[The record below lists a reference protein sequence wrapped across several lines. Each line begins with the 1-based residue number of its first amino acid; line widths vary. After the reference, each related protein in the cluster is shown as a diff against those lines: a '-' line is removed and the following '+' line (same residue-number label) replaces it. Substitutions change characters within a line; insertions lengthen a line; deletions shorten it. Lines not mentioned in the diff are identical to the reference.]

1 MISMCLCGERVLTIK
16 MRQIDEKMNRN
27 KTAQKMLILILL
39 LKSR

>member
-1 MISMCLCGERVLTIK
+1 